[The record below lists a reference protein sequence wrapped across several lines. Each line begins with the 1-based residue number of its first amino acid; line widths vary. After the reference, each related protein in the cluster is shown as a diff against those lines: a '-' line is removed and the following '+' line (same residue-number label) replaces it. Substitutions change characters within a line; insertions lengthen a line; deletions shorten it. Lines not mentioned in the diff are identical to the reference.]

1 MATEYWHILL
11 QRDTCYYRQLDGYRR
26 LWQRLGWRWVTP
38 VTGIDRVE
46 QGGRRDHLTLLNG
59 NAKLNLLH
67 TLSTF
72 HADEDE
78 DENSLYSD
86 ITIDSQFYDTD
97 SFITKFSNHNK
108 PIFLNIN
115 IQSLNSK
122 YEKLKNFVLT
132 LTNANI
138 NIDVIAI
145 QETWLVKYPHLLL
158 IPGFQPLTYINRNRG
173 RGGGVGFLC

>member
-1 MATEYWHILL
+1 M
-11 QRDTCYYRQLDGYRR
+11 
-26 LWQRLGWRWVTP
+26 TP

-78 DENSLYSD
+78 DENSLFSD

-97 SFITKFSNHNK
+97 SFIS
-108 PIFLNIN
+108 
-115 IQSLNSK
+115 S
-122 YEKLKNFVLT
+122 LT
-132 LTNANI
+132 LTSKA
-138 NIDVIAI
+138 
-145 QETWLVKYPHLLL
+145 L
-158 IPGFQPLTYINRNRG
+158 IVNMKS
-173 RGGGVGFLC
+173 